1 MKLEIKRQDFLKA
14 WQTAEKIA
22 VSKAITDI
30 VNSIRIS
37 TAEDGTVTLEA
48 TDLKTSVKC
57 KAKGVEVIEPGTA
70 VVPVLLLGGMLKK
83 LTCDTLTIEVKDNRG
98 MLFAEGSKS
107 RFSVVPLE
115 AFPKIPESA
124 GAEAVCEIKA
134 KVLSDT
140 IIRGGSASSQPQDFP
155 KYLGACLMSIN
166 DDSLKIVSTDGKR
179 LAVSKAMCENVFRK
193 EDILLPSNPLK
204 ELAKQLSGDSDVKII
219 SDGTIVW
226 FTLEDTE
233 FSIRRIDASFPD
245 YERILNSTVAA
256 KLQISCDDLV
266 SVVERV
272 DIVAKTTVPHIMVMD
287 MNPDGNMRIYARAPE
302 GVARE
307 SLKADITGGPMQV
320 GFNAAFFLEGL
331 KALGSGDIVIEFSG
345 IEEQTRMMRNDSDD
359 FLYMLMPSR
368 LSPMD
373 IIDDELD
380 DNNDVP
386 EDTHEDTHEDMP
398 EDVHED
404 MPDDMHEGEENF

>member
-22 VSKAITDI
+22 VSKAITEI
-30 VNSIRIS
+30 VNSIRIN
-37 TAEDGTVTLEA
+37 AADNENVTLEA

-57 KAKGVEVIEPGTA
+57 KAEGVYVIEPGTA

-83 LTCDTLTIEVKDNRG
+83 LKCETLTIEVNDTRG

-107 RFSVVPLE
+107 RFPVVPLE

-124 GAEAVCEIKA
+124 GAEAVCEINA
-134 KVLSDT
+134 KELSDT
-140 IIRGGSASSQPQDFP
+140 ITEGGSASSQPQDFP
-155 KYLGACLMSIN
+155 KYLGACLMSIA
-166 DDSLKIVSTDGKR
+166 DGSLKIVSTDGKR
-179 LAVSKAMCENVFRK
+179 LAVSKAMCENVFRQ

-204 ELAKQLSGDSDVKII
+204 ELAKQLSGDSNVKII

-226 FTLEDTE
+226 FALEDAE

-245 YERILNSTVAA
+245 YQRILNSNVAA
-256 KLQISCDDLV
+256 KLQISCEDLI

-272 DIVAKTTVPHIMVMD
+272 DIVARTTIPHIMVMD
-287 MNPDGNMRIYARAPE
+287 MNPDGHMRISARAPE

-307 SLKADITGGPMQV
+307 FLEADITGNPMQI

-331 KALGSGDIVIEFSG
+331 KALGPGNIVIEFSG
-345 IEEQTRMMRNDSDD
+345 TEEQTRMMRNESND

-380 DNNDVP
+380 DSDDSNDNS
-386 EDTHEDTHEDMP
+386 ETHN
-398 EDVHED
+398 D
-404 MPDDMHEGEENF
+404 MPDDIPGEVHDDMPGGEENF

>member
-30 VNSIRIS
+30 VNSIRIN
-37 TAEDGTVTLEA
+37 AVNDENVTLEA

-57 KAKGVEVIEPGTA
+57 KAKGAAVIEPGTA

-83 LTCDTLTIEVKDNRG
+83 LKCETLTIEVNDTRG

-107 RFSVVPLE
+107 RFPVVPLE
-115 AFPKIPESA
+115 AFPKIPEST
-124 GAEAVCEIKA
+124 GAEAVCEINA
-134 KVLSDT
+134 KKLSDT
-140 IIRGGSASSQPQDFP
+140 ITEGGSASSQPQDFP
-155 KYLGACLMSIN
+155 KYLGACLMSIA
-166 DDSLKIVSTDGKR
+166 DGALKIVSTDGKR
-179 LAVSKAMCENVFRK
+179 LAVSKAMCENVFRQ

-204 ELAKQLSGDSDVKII
+204 ELAKQLSGDSNVKII
-219 SDGTIVW
+219 SDGTIAW
-226 FTLEDTE
+226 FALEDTE

-245 YERILNSTVAA
+245 YQRILNSNVAA
-256 KLQISCDDLV
+256 KLQMSCEDLI

-272 DIVAKTTVPHIMVMD
+272 DIVARTTIPHIMVMD
-287 MNPDGNMRIYARAPE
+287 MNPDGNMRIYARSPE

-307 SLKADITGGPMQV
+307 SLKADITGGAMQV

-345 IEEQTRMMRNDSDD
+345 TEEQTRMMRNDSDD

-380 DNNDVP
+380 DNDDNS
-386 EDTHEDTHEDMP
+386 ETHDDMP
-398 EDVHED
+398 ES
-404 MPDDMHEGEENF
+404 MPEGEENF